1 MQSWVVSPKDQHIA
15 KYIECYWLID
25 KNTIEDSN
33 NFPKLNPEP
42 AAHLIICPQHQRFD
56 YQTAPRESVGLG
68 SHWLYPQQQTLQL
81 DHRQR
86 FIYLGI
92 KFKVGALY
100 SLSIAGYDHPTLNH
114 AAEVDMQQLLTNNDF
129 CSEAMLNIA
138 RADSARCIVELDR
151 LLAPLFNSTTEDQH
165 SELTRKVLPLLASHS
180 ISELGVKLFCS
191 QRTLERSFNK
201 VTGLTM
207 KQCQSMQK
215 LEAML
220 VYLYQRDAA
229 SIDWAEVAFKFG
241 FSDQPH
247 LIRHLKKQIGLT
259 PKNYAEQRGLTI
271 DIYGGVES
279 R

>member
-1 MQSWVVSPKDQHIA
+1 MQSWVVSPKDKHIA

-25 KNTIEDSN
+25 KNSTEDIN

-42 AAHLIICPQHQRFD
+42 AAHFIICPLQQRFH
-56 YQTAPRESVGLG
+56 YQTSPKESSGMG

-81 DHRQR
+81 DHRQC
-86 FIYLGI
+86 FTYLGV
-92 KFKVGALY
+92 KFRVGALY
-100 SLSIAGYDHPTLNH
+100 SLNIPAYKHPTLNQ
-114 AAEVDMQQLLTNNDF
+114 AAEVDLQQLLGEKDF
-129 CSEAMLNIA
+129 CVDTILQIA
-138 RADSARCIVELDR
+138 KTDSDRCITELDT
-151 LLAPLFNSTTEDQH
+151 LLLPLFNSTTEDQH
-165 SELTRKVLPLLASHS
+165 SELTRNILPLLASHS
-180 ISELGVKLFCS
+180 ISELGDKLFCS
-191 QRTLERSFNK
+191 QRTLERSFNR

-207 KQCQSMQK
+207 KQCQSMNK

-220 VYLYQRDAA
+220 EYLYQREAVD
-229 SIDWAEVAFKFG
+229 IDWAEVAFKFG